1 MSKILVTGDTHGII
15 DIGKLEHYFFYQE
28 EEFTKEDYLIICG
41 DVGVC
46 GFSAVGSAQ
55 TKEFLQSL
63 PVTVLFVD
71 GNHENHPTLMD
82 YPEEIWNGGKVH
94 FIADDIIHLMRGQVY
109 EIDGKTFYT
118 FGGAFS
124 VDRDCRIE
132 GSSWFEEELPSQEE
146 YDEGW
151 KNLEKHNYTV
161 DYVITHTAP
170 SEIVSEFGFGGYPE
184 ALEQTDEFQRMAD
197 QMEFSHWF
205 CGHFHI
211 DEDVED
217 VYHCLMERVV
227 DLEDYE

>member
-41 DVGVC
+41 DVAVC
-46 GFSAVGSAQ
+46 GFTAVGSAQ

-71 GNHENHPTLMD
+71 GNHENHPALMD
-82 YPEEIWNGGKVH
+82 YPEEEWNGGKVH

-109 EIDGKTFYT
+109 EMAGKKFFT
-118 FGGAFS
+118 FGGAYS
-124 VDRDCRIE
+124 VDRDCRVK
-132 GSSWFEEELPSQEE
+132 GATWFEEEMPSFEE
-146 YDEGW
+146 YEEGW
-151 KNLEKHNYTV
+151 RNLEKHDYTV

-170 SEIVSEFGFGGYPE
+170 SEIVGEFGFGGYPE
-184 ALEQTDEFQRMAD
+184 ALEQTDEFQQMAD
-197 QMEFSHWF
+197 QMNFSHWL

-217 VYHCLMERVV
+217 VYHCLMERVI
-227 DLEDYE
+227 DLEDYK